1 MSSVSRSR
9 AVSLSRPLYSPESIT
24 TPSSVKAP
32 SLTSGAS
39 GIVSPSQS
47 SGFGAITGL
56 ISTPIFSA
64 NAWSRSSWPGTA
76 ISAPVPTSE
85 RTKSATKTGIS
96 SLVTGLVAGGPVATP
111 FGSSPSGSA
120 SSSMKCRTSAS
131 DSASSSLIG
140 WSGASAK
147 NVAPW
152 IVSTRVV
159 NASTGPYSRGSVPS
173 PRPFEALRASLTS
186 KVKVVPCWRPI
197 QLRCIWRTESGHP
210 ANPSIASNSSSAY
223 SVISRNHWSRSRVST
238 GVSHRQHSSSSPST
252 CSSARTVSQEGH
264 QFTSASRRS
273 TSPASW
279 KRRNSPLVPL
289 VVVGGTGGDLA
300 VPVVAEPHR
309 LHLPFHRVDAVERP
323 VAGFV
328 SRSLA
333 AFSAGSPNAS
343 HPIGWSTSS
352 PRIRRYRAYASVIV

>member
-64 NAWSRSSWPGTA
+64 NAWSRSSWPGHRHQRA
-76 ISAPVPTSE
+76 RPHVGEDEVGDEDGDLLARDRVGGGE
-85 RTKSATKTGIS
+85 AGRDA
-96 SLVTGLVAGGPVATP
+96 VRLVALGVGLLLDEVSHVRVRFRQP
-111 FGSSPSGSA
+111 
-120 SSSMKCRTSAS
+120 
-131 DSASSSLIG
+131 SLIG

-186 KVKVVPCWRPI
+186 KSKVVPCWRPI

-210 ANPSIASNSSSAY
+210 P
-223 SVISRNHWSRSRVST
+223 T
-238 GVSHRQHSSSSPST
+238 
-252 CSSARTVSQEGH
+252 
-264 QFTSASRRS
+264 RRS
-273 TSPASW
+273 PPTA
-279 KRRNSPLVPL
+279 RRRTP
-289 VVVGGTGGDLA
+289 
-300 VPVVAEPHR
+300 
-309 LHLPFHRVDAVERP
+309 
-323 VAGFV
+323 
-328 SRSLA
+328 
-333 AFSAGSPNAS
+333 
-343 HPIGWSTSS
+343 
-352 PRIRRYRAYASVIV
+352 